1 MSTTAT
7 DGTVEITMT
16 HAVTGEAA
24 SSWKHKAGRREGP
37 EHYRFGDLTKTLV
50 HKRLWDDAPL
60 CRKLRELGL
69 GRAEAG
75 GAVEVDARTL
85 GASLSERDAITC
97 LRHADGVNGSLSKRP
112 PLAMPRYCGSLDAC
126 DALRGAFDA
135 CRRRSRRRREAGRRA
150 AQRLRSRSRATRRGA
165 RSRPPSRRTCSAR
178 SGEAALCG
186 AAFFAF
192 LADGER
198 GDDFRELRYDR
209 DAKSV
214 DAVGRF
220 RFRFRPGTPALDVL
234 SHHETG
240 AAGRGA
246 DADARDSAL
255 PPGSTSE
262 APRAPR
268 GPRRSSRC
276 PRRALPARDVIATL
290 AAGGR
295 RDDYGVVSRPRR
307 PKPLARARRRG
318 PRPRASSRTLTLR
331 RLRATSQ
338 GAGRRAGRLAPR
350 FAARGAAAAKGEN
363 GSRDRPFCP
372 GGVGAVG
379 RLIAESTFDTQTM
392 TKRNC
397 NYDETGALAELPAVE
412 AQAAARR

>member
-50 HKRLWDDAPL
+50 HKVAGPAEPAPDDRSPELAVTSVACRVRVPWAQRLWDDAPL
-60 CRKLRELGL
+60 CRRLRELGL

-85 GASLSERDAITC
+85 GVSLSERDAITC

-135 CRRRSRRRREAGRRA
+135 CFGAGAFDGAEKQWADAPLGARLALALARDEARRA
-150 AQRLRSRSRATRRGA
+150 VASSVAADVLGALR
-165 RSRPPSRRTCSAR
+165 
-178 SGEAALCG
+178 GEAALCG

-240 AAGRGA
+240 ARSRRDVADALRDSGARVAWLDVRSASGAARPAALVTVPRGA
-246 DADARDSAL
+246 
-255 PPGSTSE
+255 P
-262 APRAPR
+262 
-268 GPRRSSRC
+268 
-276 PRRALPARDVIATL
+276 LPARDVIATL
-290 AAGGR
+290 AAADG
-295 RDDYGVVSRPRR
+295 RDDYDVVSAAVDDFET
-307 PKPLARARRRG
+307 ARALEPDAADRV
-318 PRPRASSRTLTLR
+318 RAKLLVADVATLR
-331 RLRATSQ
+331 RLARDVARRKGDERVARA
-338 GAGRRAGRLAPR
+338 LALL
-350 FAARGAAAAKGEN
+350 AAPAPAAAGKG
-363 GSRDRPFCP
+363 
-372 GGVGAVG
+372 
-379 RLIAESTFDTQTM
+379 
-392 TKRNC
+392 
-397 NYDETGALAELPAVE
+397 
-412 AQAAARR
+412 

>member
-50 HKRLWDDAPL
+50 HKVAGPAEPAPDDRSPELAVTSVKCRVRVPWAQRLWDDAPL

-85 GASLSERDAITC
+85 GASLSESDAITC

-135 CRRRSRRRREAGRRA
+135 CFGAGSFDGAEAVGRRA
-150 AQRLRSRSRATRRGA
+150 RRAWRSRSRATRRGA

-178 SGEAALCG
+178 SKARRRSAGRLRFSPTAK
-186 AAFFAF
+186 
-192 LADGER
+192 

-234 SHHETG
+234 SHHET
-240 AAGRGA
+240 ARGRA
-246 DADARDSAL
+246 LTPPTRSATAS
-255 PPGSTSE
+255 PGSTRKGDESPGAAFA
-262 APRAPR
+262 APAPP
-268 GPRRSSRC
+268 PRKGE
-276 PRRALPARDVIATL
+276 T
-290 AAGGR
+290 
-295 RDDYGVVSRPRR
+295 
-307 PKPLARARRRG
+307 ARAI
-318 PRPRASSRTLTLR
+318 AC
-331 RLRATSQ
+331 AQ
-338 GAGRRAGRLAPR
+338 WAV
-350 FAARGAAAAKGEN
+350 AR
-363 GSRDRPFCP
+363 
-372 GGVGAVG
+372 
-379 RLIAESTFDTQTM
+379 
-392 TKRNC
+392 
-397 NYDETGALAELPAVE
+397 
-412 AQAAARR
+412 

>member
-1 MSTTAT
+1 MSKTAS

-50 HKRLWDDAPL
+50 HKVAGPAEPAPDDRSPELAVTSVTCRVRVPWAQRLWDDAPL
-60 CRKLRELGL
+60 CRRLRELGL

-85 GASLSERDAITC
+85 GVSLSERDAITC

-135 CRRRSRRRREAGRRA
+135 CFGAGAFDGAEKQWADAPLGARLALALSRDEARRA
-150 AQRLRSRSRATRRGA
+150 VASSVAADVLGA
-165 RSRPPSRRTCSAR
+165 LK
-178 SGEAALCG
+178 GEAALCG

-209 DAKSV
+209 DAKGV

-240 AAGRGA
+240 A
-246 DADARDSAL
+246 
-255 PPGSTSE
+255 
-262 APRAPR
+262 
-268 GPRRSSRC
+268 RSR
-276 PRRALPARDVIATL
+276 RDV
-290 AAGGR
+290 AANVNR
-295 RDDYGVVSRPRR
+295 S
-307 PKPLARARRRG
+307 
-318 PRPRASSRTLTLR
+318 
-331 RLRATSQ
+331 
-338 GAGRRAGRLAPR
+338 
-350 FAARGAAAAKGEN
+350 
-363 GSRDRPFCP
+363 
-372 GGVGAVG
+372 
-379 RLIAESTFDTQTM
+379 
-392 TKRNC
+392 
-397 NYDETGALAELPAVE
+397 
-412 AQAAARR
+412 

>member
-50 HKRLWDDAPL
+50 HKVAGPAEPAPDDRSPELAVTSVKCRVRVPWAQRLWDDAPL

-135 CRRRSRRRREAGRRA
+135 CFGAGSFDGAEKQWTDAPLGARLALALARDEARRA
-150 AQRLRSRSRATRRGA
+150 VASSVAADVLGALR
-165 RSRPPSRRTCSAR
+165 
-178 SGEAALCG
+178 GEAALCG

-240 AAGRGA
+240 ARSRRDVADALRDSGARVAWLDVRSASGAARPAALVTVPRGA
-246 DADARDSAL
+246 
-255 PPGSTSE
+255 P
-262 APRAPR
+262 
-268 GPRRSSRC
+268 
-276 PRRALPARDVIATL
+276 LPARDVIATL
-290 AAGGR
+290 AAADG
-295 RDDYGVVSRPRR
+295 RDDYDVVSAAVDDFET
-307 PKPLARARRRG
+307 ARALEPDAADRV
-318 PRPRASSRTLTLR
+318 RAKLLVADASTLR
-331 RLRATSQ
+331 RLARDVARRKGDERVARALS
-338 GAGRRAGRLAPR
+338 L
-350 FAARGAAAAKGEN
+350 FAAPAPAAAGKG
-363 GSRDRPFCP
+363 CP
-372 GGVGAVG
+372 G
-379 RLIAESTFDTQTM
+379 
-392 TKRNC
+392 
-397 NYDETGALAELPAVE
+397 
-412 AQAAARR
+412 

>member
-50 HKRLWDDAPL
+50 HKVAGPAEPAPDDRSPELAVTSVRCRVRVPWAQRLWDDAPL

-85 GASLSERDAITC
+85 GVSLSERDAITC

-135 CRRRSRRRREAGRRA
+135 CFGAGAFDGAEKQWADAPLGARLALALSRDEARRA
-150 AQRLRSRSRATRRGA
+150 VASSVAADVLGALR
-165 RSRPPSRRTCSAR
+165 
-178 SGEAALCG
+178 GEAALCG

-240 AAGRGA
+240 ARSRRDVADALRDSGARVAWLDVRSASGAARPAALVTVPRGA
-246 DADARDSAL
+246 
-255 PPGSTSE
+255 P
-262 APRAPR
+262 
-268 GPRRSSRC
+268 
-276 PRRALPARDVIATL
+276 LPACDVIATL
-290 AAGGR
+290 AAADG
-295 RDDYGVVSRPRR
+295 RDDYDVVSAAVDDFET
-307 PKPLARARRRG
+307 ARALEPDAADRV
-318 PRPRASSRTLTLR
+318 RAKLLVADVATLR
-331 RLRATSQ
+331 RLARDVARRKGDERVARA
-338 GAGRRAGRLAPR
+338 LALL
-350 FAARGAAAAKGEN
+350 AAPAPAAAGKG
-363 GSRDRPFCP
+363 
-372 GGVGAVG
+372 
-379 RLIAESTFDTQTM
+379 
-392 TKRNC
+392 
-397 NYDETGALAELPAVE
+397 
-412 AQAAARR
+412 

>member
-1 MSTTAT
+1 MSKTAS

-50 HKRLWDDAPL
+50 HKVAGPAEPAPDDRSPELAVTSVTCRVRVPWAQRLWDDAPL
-60 CRKLRELGL
+60 CRRLRELGL

-85 GASLSERDAITC
+85 GVSLSERDAITC

-135 CRRRSRRRREAGRRA
+135 CFGAGAFDGAEKQWADAPLGARLALALSRDEARRA
-150 AQRLRSRSRATRRGA
+150 VASSVAADVLGA
-165 RSRPPSRRTCSAR
+165 LK
-178 SGEAALCG
+178 GEAALCG

-240 AAGRGA
+240 ARSRRDVADALRDSGARVAWLDVRSASGAARPAALVTVPRGA
-246 DADARDSAL
+246 
-255 PPGSTSE
+255 P
-262 APRAPR
+262 
-268 GPRRSSRC
+268 
-276 PRRALPARDVIATL
+276 LPARDVIATL
-290 AAGGR
+290 AAADG
-295 RDDYGVVSRPRR
+295 RDDYDVVSAAVDDFET
-307 PKPLARARRRG
+307 ARALEPDAADRV
-318 PRPRASSRTLTLR
+318 RAKLLVADVSTLR
-331 RLRATSQ
+331 RLARDVARRKGDERVARALS
-338 GAGRRAGRLAPR
+338 L
-350 FAARGAAAAKGEN
+350 FAAPAAPAAGKG
-363 GSRDRPFCP
+363 
-372 GGVGAVG
+372 
-379 RLIAESTFDTQTM
+379 
-392 TKRNC
+392 
-397 NYDETGALAELPAVE
+397 
-412 AQAAARR
+412 

>member
-50 HKRLWDDAPL
+50 HKVAGPAEPAPDDRSPELAVTSVKCRVRVPWAQRLWDDAPL

-75 GAVEVDARTL
+75 GAVEVDARTF

-135 CRRRSRRRREAGRRA
+135 CFGAGSFDGAEKQWADAPLGARLALALARDEARRA
-150 AQRLRSRSRATRRGA
+150 VASSVAADVLGALR
-165 RSRPPSRRTCSAR
+165 
-178 SGEAALCG
+178 GEAALCG

-240 AAGRGA
+240 ARSRRDVADALRDSGARVAWLDVRSASGAARPAALVTVPRGA
-246 DADARDSAL
+246 
-255 PPGSTSE
+255 P
-262 APRAPR
+262 
-268 GPRRSSRC
+268 
-276 PRRALPARDVIATL
+276 LPARDVIATL
-290 AAGGR
+290 AAADG
-295 RDDYGVVSRPRR
+295 RDDYDVVSAAVDDFET
-307 PKPLARARRRG
+307 ARALEPDAADRV
-318 PRPRASSRTLTLR
+318 RAKLLVADVSTLR
-331 RLRATSQ
+331 RLARDVARRKGDERVARA
-338 GAGRRAGRLAPR
+338 LAL
-350 FAARGAAAAKGEN
+350 FAAPAAAAAGKG
-363 GSRDRPFCP
+363 
-372 GGVGAVG
+372 
-379 RLIAESTFDTQTM
+379 
-392 TKRNC
+392 
-397 NYDETGALAELPAVE
+397 
-412 AQAAARR
+412 

>member
-50 HKRLWDDAPL
+50 HKVAGPAEPAPDDRSPELAVTSVKCRVRVPWAQRLWDDAPL

-75 GAVEVDARTL
+75 GAVEVDARTF

-135 CRRRSRRRREAGRRA
+135 CFGAGSFDGAEKQWADAPLGARLALALARDEARRA
-150 AQRLRSRSRATRRGA
+150 VASSVAADVLGALR
-165 RSRPPSRRTCSAR
+165 
-178 SGEAALCG
+178 GEAALCG

-240 AAGRGA
+240 ARSRRDVADALRDSGARVAWLDVRSASGAARPAALVTVPRGA
-246 DADARDSAL
+246 
-255 PPGSTSE
+255 P
-262 APRAPR
+262 
-268 GPRRSSRC
+268 
-276 PRRALPARDVIATL
+276 LPARDVIATL
-290 AAGGR
+290 AAADG
-295 RDDYGVVSRPRR
+295 RDDYDVVSAAVDDFET
-307 PKPLARARRRG
+307 ARALEPDAADRV
-318 PRPRASSRTLTLR
+318 RAKLLVADVSTLR
-331 RLRATSQ
+331 RLARDVARRKGDERVARA
-338 GAGRRAGRLAPR
+338 LAL
-350 FAARGAAAAKGEN
+350 FAAPAPAAAGKG
-363 GSRDRPFCP
+363 
-372 GGVGAVG
+372 
-379 RLIAESTFDTQTM
+379 
-392 TKRNC
+392 
-397 NYDETGALAELPAVE
+397 
-412 AQAAARR
+412 

>member
-1 MSTTAT
+1 MSKTAT
-7 DGTVEITMT
+7 DGAVEITMT

-50 HKRLWDDAPL
+50 HKVAGPAEPAPDDRSPELAVTSVTCRVRVPWAQRLWDDAPL
-60 CRKLRELGL
+60 CRRLRELGL

-85 GASLSERDAITC
+85 GVSLSERDAITC

-135 CRRRSRRRREAGRRA
+135 CFGVGSFDGAEKQWADAPLGARLALALARDEARRA
-150 AQRLRSRSRATRRGA
+150 VASSVAADVLGALR
-165 RSRPPSRRTCSAR
+165 
-178 SGEAALCG
+178 GEAALCG

-240 AAGRGA
+240 ARSRRDVADALRDSGARVAWLDVRSASGAARPAALVTVPRGA
-246 DADARDSAL
+246 
-255 PPGSTSE
+255 P
-262 APRAPR
+262 
-268 GPRRSSRC
+268 
-276 PRRALPARDVIATL
+276 LPARDVIATL
-290 AAGGR
+290 AAADG
-295 RDDYGVVSRPRR
+295 RDDYDVVSAAVDDFET
-307 PKPLARARRRG
+307 ARALEPDAADRV
-318 PRPRASSRTLTLR
+318 RAKLLVADVSTLR
-331 RLRATSQ
+331 RLARDVARRKGDERVARALS
-338 GAGRRAGRLAPR
+338 L
-350 FAARGAAAAKGEN
+350 FAAPAAPAAGKG
-363 GSRDRPFCP
+363 
-372 GGVGAVG
+372 
-379 RLIAESTFDTQTM
+379 
-392 TKRNC
+392 
-397 NYDETGALAELPAVE
+397 
-412 AQAAARR
+412 

>member
-50 HKRLWDDAPL
+50 HKVAGPAEPAPDDRSPELAVTSVKCRVRVPWAQRLWDDAPL

-75 GAVEVDARTL
+75 GAVEVDARTF

-135 CRRRSRRRREAGRRA
+135 CFGAGSFDGAEKQWADAPLGARLALALARDEARRA
-150 AQRLRSRSRATRRGA
+150 VASSVAADVLGA
-165 RSRPPSRRTCSAR
+165 LK
-178 SGEAALCG
+178 GEAALCG

-240 AAGRGA
+240 VAALTPPPRRSA
-246 DADARDSAL
+246 TLARAS
-255 PPGSTSE
+255 PGSTE
-262 APRAPR
+262 ALPSPRFLRMDHIVDEPRDSLSSTRLSFDDEGEVPPRYSMGRPLAVTLELSPSAAAPSPAPPKKR
-268 GPRRSSRC
+268 RRKSQIMASAARPSSPRRGARASR
-276 PRRALPARDVIATL
+276 ADAHAYLTSFASYADSAR
-290 AAGGR
+290 
-295 RDDYGVVSRPRR
+295 
-307 PKPLARARRRG
+307 RARRRG
-318 PRPRASSRTLTLR
+318 GPPHR
-331 RLRATSQ
+331 
-338 GAGRRAGRLAPR
+338 
-350 FAARGAAAAKGEN
+350 
-363 GSRDRPFCP
+363 
-372 GGVGAVG
+372 
-379 RLIAESTFDTQTM
+379 
-392 TKRNC
+392 
-397 NYDETGALAELPAVE
+397 
-412 AQAAARR
+412 

>member
-50 HKRLWDDAPL
+50 HKVAGPAEPAPDDRSPELAVTSVKCRVRVPWAQRLWDDAPL

-135 CRRRSRRRREAGRRA
+135 CFGAGSFDGAEKQWADAPLGARLALALARDEARRA
-150 AQRLRSRSRATRRGA
+150 VASSVAADVLGA
-165 RSRPPSRRTCSAR
+165 LK
-178 SGEAALCG
+178 GEAALCG

-240 AAGRGA
+240 ARSRRDVADALRDSGARVAWLDVRSASGAARPAALVTVPRGA
-246 DADARDSAL
+246 
-255 PPGSTSE
+255 P
-262 APRAPR
+262 
-268 GPRRSSRC
+268 
-276 PRRALPARDVIATL
+276 LPARDVIATL
-290 AAGGR
+290 AAADG
-295 RDDYGVVSRPRR
+295 RDDYDVVSAAVDDFET
-307 PKPLARARRRG
+307 ARALEPDAADRV
-318 PRPRASSRTLTLR
+318 RAKLLVADVSTLR
-331 RLRATSQ
+331 RLARDVARRKGDERVARA
-338 GAGRRAGRLAPR
+338 LAF
-350 FAARGAAAAKGEN
+350 FAAPAPAAAGKG
-363 GSRDRPFCP
+363 
-372 GGVGAVG
+372 
-379 RLIAESTFDTQTM
+379 
-392 TKRNC
+392 
-397 NYDETGALAELPAVE
+397 
-412 AQAAARR
+412 